1 VSRGLGLLVPGAE
14 RVVGHWR
21 QEHDW
26 VATCGLG
33 AHVTV
38 RSPFANRLE
47 RATVEPVVRAHLPL
61 TLTLARIENRPGAL
75 VVVVEPDDELRRL
88 TATFDTIVPTLPRHR
103 GGRADLAYHVTVVRT
118 ADADIRA
125 AAAAEIERAL
135 PLAVEARALTLFE
148 WEENHLVEVWRVPIA
163 AID

>member
-1 VSRGLGLLVPGAE
+1 LNRGVGVLVPGAE

-21 QEHDW
+21 REHDW
-26 VATCGLG
+26 VASCGLG

-47 RATVEPVVRAHLPL
+47 PATVESVVRAHLPL
-61 TLTLARIENRPGAL
+61 TLTLARVEDRPGAL
-75 VVVVEPDDELRRL
+75 VVLVEPDDALRRL
-88 TATFDTIVPTLPRHR
+88 TAAFDAVVPDLPPHR

-118 ADADIRA
+118 ADAGVRA
-125 AAAAEIERAL
+125 AAAEELERAL
-135 PLAVEARALTLFE
+135 PLHVEARALTLFE
-148 WEENHLVEVWRVPIA
+148 WEQNHLVEVWRLPRA